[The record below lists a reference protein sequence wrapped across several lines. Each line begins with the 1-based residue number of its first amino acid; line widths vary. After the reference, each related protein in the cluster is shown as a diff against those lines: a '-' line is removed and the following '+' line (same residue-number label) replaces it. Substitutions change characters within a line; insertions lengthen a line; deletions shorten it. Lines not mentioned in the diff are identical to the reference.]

1 LGIEAAQQAYAD
13 GQAALAVGDFAAYGE
28 AQERL
33 RLALEEI
40 ARAEDILNPQPEAV
54 PAPPE
59 ELPED
64 LPEGEG
70 ATTA

>member
-1 LGIEAAQQAYAD
+1 MRALVLLAGVEDEAELHELKRPLLDELLSNRTIITCA
-13 GQAALAVGDFAAYGE
+13 
-28 AQERL
+28 
-33 RLALEEI
+33 
-40 ARAEDILNPQPEAV
+40 QPEAV